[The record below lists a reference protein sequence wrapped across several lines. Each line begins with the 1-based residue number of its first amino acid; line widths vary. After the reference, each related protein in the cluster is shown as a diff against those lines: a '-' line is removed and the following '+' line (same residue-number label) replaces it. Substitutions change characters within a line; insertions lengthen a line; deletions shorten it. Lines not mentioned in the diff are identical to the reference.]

1 MMTLTIHEGLA
12 NVLLI
17 AWLLGIPLYWLV
29 EITRVAFLN
38 ASRTSQEEV
47 VSLDARVVDQVTLK
61 YLLQAPPVAL
71 PEHRVAVG
79 LPGVLE
85 LPLVQ
90 LQARNKM
97 KLDGAVQHR

>member
-1 MMTLTIHEGLA
+1 MITFTIHNDLA

-17 AWLLGIPLYWLV
+17 AWLLGIPLYWLG

-61 YLLQAPPVAL
+61 YLLQAPLWPL
-71 PEHRVAVG
+71 LSIG
-79 LPGVLE
+79 LLWVS
-85 LPLVQ
+85 LVFWVF
-90 LQARNKM
+90 RWFSYKRET
-97 KLDGAVQHR
+97 K

>member
-17 AWLLGIPLYWLV
+17 AWLLGIPLYWLG

-38 ASRTSQEEV
+38 ASRTSREEQ

-61 YLLQAPPVAL
+61 YLLQAPLWPL
-71 PEHRVAVG
+71 LSIG
-79 LPGVLE
+79 LLWVS
-85 LPLVQ
+85 LVFWSYR
-90 LQARNKM
+90 LFSYNRETK
-97 KLDGAVQHR
+97 